1 MLRTPITWLAV
12 VLISSMPSA
21 KVASSTPANAA
32 AVTPVQQLSSHDS
45 FAYDAEAERQLLDL
59 ANQARAEAGV
69 ASLEIDE
76 GLTEAARAHAAEMAA
91 QQQLSHQLPGEPSL
105 IQRLATHSD
114 LHLDRAAE
122 NVAFSG
128 NVDQA
133 QDGLMQS
140 PPHRQNLL
148 NPAYNV
154 VGIGVVHSGYVLY
167 IAQDF
172 GRSLVTY
179 SLSQAEQAVAES
191 VAQVRR
197 RANLQ
202 QLQRVEDGEAQ
213 AAACS
218 MAQADSLRTKAP
230 RGLYLLRYTTMEP
243 AALPGGVAQA
253 IGDRGLRSFSAGT
266 CYARTNT
273 FPTGTYWVVLILN

>member
-12 VLISSMPSA
+12 VLMSSMPSA
-21 KVASSTPANAA
+21 KVASSTAPNAA
-32 AVTPVQQLSSHDS
+32 GTAPAQQLSPLDS
-45 FAYDAEAERQLLDL
+45 FAYDAQAEQQLLDL
-59 ANQARAEAGV
+59 SNQARADAGV
-69 ASLEIDE
+69 ALLQVDE

-105 IQRLATHSD
+105 IQRLAARSD
-114 LHLDRAAE
+114 LHLDHVGE

-148 NPAYNV
+148 NPDYNA
-154 VGIGVVHSGYVLY
+154 VGLGVVRSGYVLY
-167 IAQDF
+167 ITEDF
-172 GRSLVTY
+172 GHSLVTY
-179 SLSQAEQAVAES
+179 SMSQAEQAVAES

-202 QLQRVEDGEAQ
+202 QLQRVEDDGAE

-218 MAQADSLRTKAP
+218 MAHADSLRAPAP

-253 IGDRGLRSFSAGT
+253 IGDRGLHSFSAGT
-266 CYARTNT
+266 CYARTNR
-273 FPTGTYWVVLILN
+273 FPAGTYWVVLILN

>member
-12 VLISSMPSA
+12 VLMSSMPSA
-21 KVASSTPANAA
+21 KVASSAPPNAPAA
-32 AVTPVQQLSSHDS
+32 TPVQQLSPQDS
-45 FAYDAEAERQLLDL
+45 FAYDVQAEQQLFDL
-59 ANQARAEAGV
+59 ANQARADAGV
-69 ASLEIDE
+69 APLQMDE

-91 QQQLSHQLPGEPSL
+91 RQQLSHQLPGEPSL
-105 IQRLATHSD
+105 MQRLATHSD
-114 LHLDRAAE
+114 LHLDRAGE

-154 VGIGVVHSGYVLY
+154 VGVGVVRSGYVLY

-172 GRSLVTY
+172 GHSLVTY
-179 SLSQAEQAVAES
+179 SVSQAEQAVVEG

-202 QLQRVEDGEAQ
+202 QLRRVEDGGAQ

-218 MAQADSLRTKAP
+218 MAQADSLRAPAP

-243 AALPGGVAQA
+243 TALPGGVAQA
-253 IGDRGLRSFSAGT
+253 IGDRGLHSFSAGT
-266 CYARTNT
+266 CYARTNR
-273 FPTGTYWVVLILN
+273 FPAGTYWVVLILN